1 MSEER
6 RRGEKDEEKKRE
18 KDEKEEEKQK
28 GWSEKWRRDRVNAL
42 TWSSV
47 LIWGA
52 LVILAEATGFAS
64 DSLGSWWEGWAVF
77 FAGFGAI
84 ILVSTFYRMTVPE
97 HRRPM
102 AGGLILGFVLLGV
115 GLGELL
121 DSWNYI
127 WVIILFAIA
136 LIILFHAFVRRS

>member
-18 KDEKEEEKQK
+18 KDEKEEEKRR
-28 GWSEKWRRDRVNAL
+28 GWGEKWQRDRVNAVV
-42 TWSSV
+42 WASV
-47 LIWGA
+47 LIWAA
-52 LVILAEATGFAS
+52 LVILAEATGFAG
-64 DSLGSWWEGWAVF
+64 DSFGDWWEAWAVF
-77 FAGFGAI
+77 FAGFGAV
-84 ILVSTFYRMTVPE
+84 ILCGTFYRMLVPE

-102 AGGLILGFVLLGV
+102 AGGLILGFILLGV

-121 DSWNYI
+121 DSWNYV
-127 WVIILFAIA
+127 WVVILIAIA